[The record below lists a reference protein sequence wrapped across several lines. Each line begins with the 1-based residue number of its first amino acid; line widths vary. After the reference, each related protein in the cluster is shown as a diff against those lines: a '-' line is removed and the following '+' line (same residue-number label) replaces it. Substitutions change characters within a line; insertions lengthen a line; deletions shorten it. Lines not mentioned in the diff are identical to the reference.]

1 MAYAISSD
9 RAKRRRKRG
18 ASKLWMSEAFE
29 GAKGQLRETLG
40 AKKGEAI
47 PVGKLR
53 TAAGGKMGEKTRK
66 RAQLALTARR
76 AGSGK

>member
-1 MAYAISSD
+1 
-9 RAKRRRKRG
+9 
-18 ASKLWMSEAFE
+18 MSEAFE

-53 TAAGGKMGEKTRK
+53 TAAGGK
-66 RAQLALTARR
+66 RR
-76 AGSGK
+76 RRGSVRSSR